1 MANGINP
8 LQLATTLGTWITVGY
23 LVSWLLPKF
32 QKPVVAVPAASA
44 VTHPAMTTV
53 ANSPTAATLSGGVP
67 RDFNLSGL
75 AIEDL
80 EDYPSSSGV
89 SLSGI

>member
-1 MANGINP
+1 M
-8 LQLATTLGTWITVGY
+8 TLGTWITIGY

-32 QKPVVAVPAASA
+32 QKPVVAVPAATTA
-44 VTHPAMTTV
+44 VAHPAATTL
-53 ANSPTAATLSGGVP
+53 ASSPTAQTLSGGVP

-80 EDYPSSSGV
+80 DDYPSSSGV